1 MRLAGRGSGRRRT
14 PGCQLRR
21 QNAPLGRRNGGKP
34 CRKGTLSSIAR
45 TLPDA
50 VSRHHARTGGQRK
63 MSGRKAGCNAY
74 DDRFGRVVFEF
85 QSSSGQKAG
94 CNPPGPSPLG
104 STAVSILIW
113 LEGRMQR
120 PSMNGA
126 TLAIAMFQSSSG
138 QKAGCNPPRPRLTRP
153 RSPGFNPHPAFWP
166 DATSLAVKMMRPVA
180 SFQSSSGLLA
190 GCNTVAWVSAR
201 GQGVFQSSSGQKAG
215 CNRRRAGPEPRQP
228 ELVSILIRPSGRM
241 QPSARWPRTASTG
254 TGFNP
259 HPAFW
264 PDATPGS

>member
-1 MRLAGRGSGRRRT
+1 
-14 PGCQLRR
+14 
-21 QNAPLGRRNGGKP
+21 
-34 CRKGTLSSIAR
+34 
-45 TLPDA
+45 
-50 VSRHHARTGGQRK
+50 
-63 MSGRKAGCNAY
+63 
-74 DDRFGRVVFEF
+74 
-85 QSSSGQKAG
+85 
-94 CNPPGPSPLG
+94 
-104 STAVSILIW
+104 
-113 LEGRMQR
+113 MQR

-180 SFQSSSGLLA
+180 SFQSSSGQKA
-190 GCNTVAWVSAR
+190 GCDTVAWVSAR

-241 QPSARWPRTASTG
+241 QPRGVSAWQPPLSLC
-254 TGFNP
+254 FNP
-259 HPAFW
+259 HPARR
-264 PDATPGS
+264 PDATVHPGGVRCQRFVSILIRPSGRMQPLPSWATPCVIWMFQSSSGLLAGCNLPYFFPSDYSLLVSILIRPEGRMQQVTSPTCRRLSWFQSSSGQKAGCNSELS